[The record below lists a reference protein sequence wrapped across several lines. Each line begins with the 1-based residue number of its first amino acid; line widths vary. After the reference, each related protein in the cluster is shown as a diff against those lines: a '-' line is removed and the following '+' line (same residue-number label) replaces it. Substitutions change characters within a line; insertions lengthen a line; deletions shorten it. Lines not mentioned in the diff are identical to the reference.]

1 MASGRAARE
10 AELDEKGHI
19 TIEKQQPNS
28 NRDKPRPQG
37 GDKMAADL
45 GPKKQRSNRAPGTAA
60 AAA

>member
-1 MASGRAARE
+1 MAMASGRAARE

-45 GPKKQRSNRAPGTAA
+45 GPKK
-60 AAA
+60 